1 MALKLLEI
9 GLYFDERIDPITH
22 EKMSLREVAHKLGVY
37 PLEYF
42 RGRHDLTL
50 DYAVI
55 KPHTLAYEARGLLV
69 LYTHLVADPH
79 IAYLQELKVK
89 GYIKAWAVFPPG
101 TWKGYFD
108 QRKERSR
115 SAARL

>member
-37 PLEYF
+37 PL
-42 RGRHDLTL
+42 

-55 KPHTLAYEARGLLV
+55 KPHTLAYEARGFLV
-69 LYTHLVADPH
+69 LYTHLVADPQ